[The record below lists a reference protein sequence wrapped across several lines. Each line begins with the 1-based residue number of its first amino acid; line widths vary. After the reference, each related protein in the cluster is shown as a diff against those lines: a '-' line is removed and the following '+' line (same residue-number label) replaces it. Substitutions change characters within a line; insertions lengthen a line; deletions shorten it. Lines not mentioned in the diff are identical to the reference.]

1 MKVYFGER
9 AHSDHA
15 SAILD
20 LNSEEAWERRKG
32 ALGTGSEVAWNITI
46 KPPRPTLPLSCGT
59 GKRRPPFSH
68 SAGLG

>member
-46 KPPRPTLPLSCGT
+46 
-59 GKRRPPFSH
+59 
-68 SAGLG
+68 